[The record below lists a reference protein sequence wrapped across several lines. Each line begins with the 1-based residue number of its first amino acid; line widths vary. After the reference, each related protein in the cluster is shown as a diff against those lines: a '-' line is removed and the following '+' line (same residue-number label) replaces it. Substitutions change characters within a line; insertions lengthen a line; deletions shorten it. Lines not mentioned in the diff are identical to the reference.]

1 MKRNT
6 RQLFLLLALWMLSCT
21 TLSAANSVYRW
32 YTDVN
37 ELREA
42 VRATGGRPVLIFFG
56 KSACGN
62 CEGVWSNAGYLEPE
76 SDAFL
81 SYLEKN
87 QIFGLKSS
95 DISLF
100 YDGQYYFRSL
110 NGLKIEDSIFGGGQK
125 VYGAPYLAFVRIDP
139 EKSTSDSFNPST
151 EILTVFDTTSPAL
164 SKITRAN
171 VTAWLTKLQK
181 TAAYQKVYS
190 PDQAPDT
197 GDDGSDSGD
206 TGGETGGD
214 TGGETGGDTGSETGG
229 ESATVGTNPYH
240 WYTDVNELR
249 QAVKTTGGRPVLIFF
264 GKPACG
270 NCEGVWSNA
279 GYLEPESDAFLSYL
293 EKNQIFGLKSS
304 DISLFYDGQYYFRSL
319 NGLKIEDSIFGGG
332 QKVYGAPYLAFVR
345 IDPEKSTSDS
355 FNPSTE
361 ILTVFDTTSPALS
374 KITRANV
381 TAWLTKL
388 MKTEEFQEAFA
399 TAEPEGEV
407 LEFWETA
414 SDLGVSN
421 GCYDTGKGDASHE
434 TSFTAG
440 TTELKFT
447 FSAQTGRRYVFS
459 VKGSSATGAPSLADL
474 LSASEK
480 LSATIYP
487 LGESTNPVLT
497 ESGDGFGVLDE
508 GLFFVPEKAGSYVL
522 CLKLDQ
528 APSSDLPFALRY
540 HYSSYTGKAGSAD
553 TPFWTWDEA
562 NVGKWTMDYDGV
574 VNTDQ
579 KRAFFLYVGGVAW
592 CPHCVAVDRLIFDN
606 AAFQSA
612 VKDYP
617 LVMLDNRRRG
627 EATGPSLLYSPE
639 YQSYLQSELKQTR
652 SVSSDLKD
660 TIAKKLSRNL
670 EIQKSLCLNGAE
682 RIGYPTLLFCE
693 TDGKKGVRVVDR
705 VIPLS
710 IPEGTDLSKF
720 SQELV
725 ESMTA
730 LLDDKSEEKDNLA
743 ATTDATLPLGT
754 EGFEDSASKLGGL
767 DGVDWRILESSV
779 SANWSIC
786 VKPAEGGTGYEGD
799 AALSLELYGEDG
811 ATLKQSATGSWS
823 EAPKLLFNVVEGQ
836 KLKLK
841 ISVDSVQGTAV
852 PYVLVGE
859 TSLPPYEI
867 AFEKAEYPIT
877 GHLDG
882 KGTVTLTWK
891 KLVTNATQTGKA
903 RLVLPEGVSCSSGNE
918 ITFSGAEKGTLSLTL
933 TELQQNK
940 AASAASVD
948 SALSLEALENCR
960 VATPGEAT
968 VKYYTLPVLGGADS
982 ENKLSLSM
990 SENAAGSIS
999 LDILSGYAADK
1010 LSVEVTNNPGWLSV
1024 AIQDGKLVFSGTPT
1038 SSDNVELTVTLKAGE
1053 KTGGS
1058 YTITLQV
1065 KPLSDLNPAAGTN
1078 TSFTGRVYNGAKDSA
1093 YDRTLGVIKIKRN
1106 TENHQLEVSV
1116 QGEVDYTATLPDW
1129 SLEATT
1135 NNVTVGKKGDPI
1147 VLAMTTAGVGTGNLT
1162 LESGEYGILF
1172 APDVTETSTNDYQGC
1187 YHVAMSF
1194 LESNSNDNAAS
1205 AYQGFGFL
1213 KFTVNEKGSVSLTGE
1228 MPNGAKLENAAT
1240 LQLCKAT
1247 EATDA
1252 ALDFHLTFN
1261 DDSVLSGELTINQQN
1276 SMTEPGTRLS
1286 GCNGVKWHQNGS
1298 SECYASQPCGVTF
1311 DSQKGILEQL
1321 KGSDKYSS
1329 LNFYAFGKPD
1339 KGLEGLTLPEGVV
1352 GELLPL
1358 GVTLEAKTAD
1368 SASETADNGVV
1379 FQAKEREGYDLVPG
1393 LGLNVKITAD
1403 GILQGDFQLF
1413 QKDGTPSKAEF
1424 RGIFTPVPAS
1434 CCGSDPAAI
1443 AYGRIVIGEKSWPVM
1458 IIPNNPAKLTDLHA
1472 LELQTTAD
1480 GKVGWSGKQDG
1491 ELGVLVEVT
1500 STEKKLLG
1508 YSTESA
1514 YACALPASGSKLYAA
1529 TAQYGYL
1536 PEGNASNTATCLE
1549 LKASLESGDSSET
1562 AGDSDEGQWLL
1573 LALPRN
1579 FRSAGGF
1586 PEGTILYTL
1595 DDKQAFHRL
1604 DASKDVDS
1612 DEVFFLHLMPG
1623 KEVTLKGLQ
1632 FSEDEASDANETAAA
1647 SRVFQL
1653 VSDDDERLEGDG
1665 VECWHWESPE
1675 NAFRPGAP
1683 AAESIGGIEGFR
1695 QGVWLKAQKASST
1708 AQ

>member
-21 TLSAANSVYRW
+21 ALSAANSVYRW
-32 YTDVN
+32 YTDAN

-42 VRATGGRPVLIFFG
+42 VRATGGRPVLAFFG
-56 KSACGN
+56 KAN
-62 CEGVWSNAGYLEPE
+62 CSICDNVWTNRNFLEPE
-76 SDAFL
+76 SEDFL
-81 SYLEKN
+81 SYMEEN
-87 QIFGLKSS
+87 QILGFKSRNESVFGYAKDYFKKL
-95 DISLF
+95 
-100 YDGQYYFRSL
+100 DGFE
-110 NGLKIEDSIFGGGQK
+110 KEDSIFGGGEK
-125 VYGAPYLAFVRIDP
+125 NYTSPFLAFVRLDP
-139 EKSTSDSFNPST
+139 KTERTGNLSPSK
-151 EILTVFDTTSPAL
+151 EILTVFDTTSPQS
-164 SKITRAN
+164 SKITR
-171 VTAWLTKLQK
+171 
-181 TAAYQKVYS
+181 
-190 PDQAPDT
+190 
-197 GDDGSDSGD
+197 
-206 TGGETGGD
+206 
-214 TGGETGGDTGSETGG
+214 
-229 ESATVGTNPYH
+229 
-240 WYTDVNELR
+240 
-249 QAVKTTGGRPVLIFF
+249 
-264 GKPACG
+264 
-270 NCEGVWSNA
+270 SN
-279 GYLEPESDAFLSYL
+279 
-293 EKNQIFGLKSS
+293 
-304 DISLFYDGQYYFRSL
+304 
-319 NGLKIEDSIFGGG
+319 
-332 QKVYGAPYLAFVR
+332 
-345 IDPEKSTSDS
+345 
-355 FNPSTE
+355 
-361 ILTVFDTTSPALS
+361 IL
-374 KITRANV
+374 
-381 TAWLTKL
+381 AWLTKL
-388 MKTEEFQEAFA
+388 MGTEEFQEAFA

-487 LGESTNPVLT
+487 LGDSSNPVLT

-606 AAFQSA
+606 AAFQKA

-693 TDGKKGVRVVDR
+693 TDGKKGMRVVDR

-786 VKPAEGGTGYEGD
+786 VKPAESGTGYEGD

-823 EAPKLLFNVVEGQ
+823 EAPELLFNVVEGQ

-877 GHLDG
+877 GKLDG
-882 KGTVTLTWK
+882 EGTVTLTWK

-933 TELQQNK
+933 KGLQPNK

-968 VKYYTLPVLGGADS
+968 VKYYTLPVLEGADS

-1010 LSVEVTNNPGWLSV
+1010 LSVEVTNKPEWLTV

-1038 SSDNVELTVTLKAGE
+1038 SSDRVELTVTLKAGE
-1053 KTGGS
+1053 ETGGS
-1058 YTITLQV
+1058 YTVALQV
-1065 KPLSDLNPAAGTN
+1065 KPLSELNPAAGTN
-1078 TSFTGRVYNGAKDSA
+1078 TSFTGRVYNGTKDSA
-1093 YDRTLGVIKIKRN
+1093 YDRTLGVIKITRD

-1116 QGEVDYTATLPDW
+1116 QDEVSYNATLPDW

-1135 NNVTVGKKGDPI
+1135 NNVTSSQKTGENAAI
-1147 VLAMTTAGVGTGNLT
+1147 EIAMTTAGVGTGNLT
-1162 LESGEYGILF
+1162 LESGKYGILF

-1194 LESNSNDNAAS
+1194 LESNSNENAAS

-1261 DDSVLSGELTINQQN
+1261 DDSVLSGELTITKKGD
-1276 SMTEPGTRLS
+1276 SEEADTRIS
-1286 GCNGVKWHQNGS
+1286 GCNGVKWHQKDS

-1311 DSQKGILEQL
+1311 DSSAGILEQL
-1321 KGSDKYSS
+1321 KGSDQYSS
-1329 LNFYAFGKPD
+1329 LNLYAFGKPD

-1358 GVTLEAKTAD
+1358 GVTLEKEAKTAD

-1403 GILQGDFQLF
+1403 GILQGGFQLF

-1434 CCGSDPAAI
+1434 CCGSDPDAI
-1443 AYGRIVIGEKSWPVM
+1443 AYGRIVIDKESWPVM
-1458 IIPNNPAKLTDLHA
+1458 IIPNRPANLTDLHA

-1480 GKVGWSGKQDG
+1480 GKVGWSGNQDG

-1514 YACALPASGSKLYAA
+1514 YACALPANGSKLYAA

-1549 LKASLESGDSSET
+1549 LKASLENGDSSET
-1562 AGDSDEGQWLL
+1562 AGDSTEARWLL

-1653 VSDDDERLEGDG
+1653 VPEDDERLEGDG
-1665 VECWHWESPE
+1665 VECWHWESTE
-1675 NAFRPGAP
+1675 NAFRPEAP
-1683 AAESIGGIEGFR
+1683 AESIGGIEGFR

>member
-21 TLSAANSVYRW
+21 ALSAANSVYRW
-32 YTDVN
+32 YTDAN

-42 VRATGGRPVLIFFG
+42 VRATGGRPVLAFFG
-56 KSACGN
+56 KAN
-62 CEGVWSNAGYLEPE
+62 CSICDNVWTNRNFLEPE
-76 SDAFL
+76 SEDFL
-81 SYLEKN
+81 SYMEEN
-87 QIFGLKSS
+87 QILGFKSRNESVFGYAKDYFKKL
-95 DISLF
+95 
-100 YDGQYYFRSL
+100 DGFE
-110 NGLKIEDSIFGGGQK
+110 KEDSIFGGGEK
-125 VYGAPYLAFVRIDP
+125 NYTSPFLAFVRIDP
-139 EKSTSDSFNPST
+139 ETTKTGNLSPSKEILNVFDTTSPQSAKITRSNVKSWLTKLQKTTEFLKVYSPDQVPDTGDDGDDSGETGGETGGEDSTVDEMPYHWYTDMDKLRDAIKVYDRPVLIFLGKVRCSICDNVWNTSGYLEPNSKAFLSYLEENKIFGFMTRNESIFGNTRDYFKSLDGLEKEDSIFGGGEKNYTSPFLAFVRLDPKTERTGNLSPSK
-151 EILTVFDTTSPAL
+151 EILTVFDTTSPQS
-164 SKITRAN
+164 SKITR
-171 VTAWLTKLQK
+171 
-181 TAAYQKVYS
+181 
-190 PDQAPDT
+190 
-197 GDDGSDSGD
+197 
-206 TGGETGGD
+206 
-214 TGGETGGDTGSETGG
+214 
-229 ESATVGTNPYH
+229 
-240 WYTDVNELR
+240 
-249 QAVKTTGGRPVLIFF
+249 
-264 GKPACG
+264 
-270 NCEGVWSNA
+270 SN
-279 GYLEPESDAFLSYL
+279 
-293 EKNQIFGLKSS
+293 
-304 DISLFYDGQYYFRSL
+304 
-319 NGLKIEDSIFGGG
+319 
-332 QKVYGAPYLAFVR
+332 
-345 IDPEKSTSDS
+345 
-355 FNPSTE
+355 
-361 ILTVFDTTSPALS
+361 IL
-374 KITRANV
+374 
-381 TAWLTKL
+381 AWLTKL
-388 MKTEEFQEAFA
+388 MGTEEFQEAFA

-474 LSASEK
+474 VSASEK

-487 LGESTNPVLT
+487 LGESSNPMLT

-592 CPHCVAVDRLIFDN
+592 CPHCVAVDRLLFDN
-606 AAFQSA
+606 AAFQKA

-652 SVSSDLKD
+652 SISSDLKD

-710 IPEGTDLSKF
+710 IPKGTDLSKF

-743 ATTDATLPLGT
+743 ATTDAALPLGT
-754 EGFEDSASKLGGL
+754 EGFEDSASKIGGL

-786 VKPAEGGTGYEGD
+786 VKPAESGTGYEGD

-823 EAPKLLFNVVEGQ
+823 EAPELLFNVVEGQ

-841 ISVDSVQGTAV
+841 ISVDSVQGTVV

-877 GHLDG
+877 GKQDG
-882 KGTVTLTWK
+882 TGTVTLTWK

-933 TELQQNK
+933 KGLQPNK

-968 VKYYTLPVLGGADS
+968 VKYYTLPVLEGADS

-990 SENAAGSIS
+990 SENAAGFIS

-1010 LSVEVTNNPGWLSV
+1010 LSVEVTNNPEWLTV

-1038 SSDNVELTVTLKAGE
+1038 SSSNVELTVTLKASDTTGAYQ
-1053 KTGGS
+1053 TGGS
-1058 YTITLQV
+1058 YTVALQV
-1065 KPLSDLNPAAGTN
+1065 KPLSDLNPAAGKN
-1078 TSFTGRVYNGAKDSA
+1078 TSFTGRVYNGDKDSA

-1116 QGEVDYTATLPDW
+1116 QGEVSYNATLPDW

-1162 LESGEYGILF
+1162 LESVEYGILF

-1261 DDSVLSGELTINQQN
+1261 DDSVLSGELTINQKGD
-1276 SMTEPGTRLS
+1276 SEEADTRIS
-1286 GCNGVKWHQNGS
+1286 GCNGVKWHQKDS

-1311 DSQKGILEQL
+1311 DSSAGILEQL
-1321 KGSDKYSS
+1321 KGSDNYSS
-1329 LNFYAFGKPD
+1329 LDLYAFGKPD
-1339 KGLEGLTLPEGVV
+1339 KGLEGLTLPKGVV

-1358 GVTLEAKTAD
+1358 GVTLEKEAKTAD

-1393 LGLNVKITAD
+1393 LGLNVEITAD
-1403 GILQGDFQLF
+1403 GILQGGFQLF

-1434 CCGSDPAAI
+1434 CCGSDPDAI
-1443 AYGRIVIGEKSWPVM
+1443 AYGRIVIGEESWPVM
-1458 IIPNNPAKLTDLHA
+1458 IIPNRPANLTDLHA

-1491 ELGVLVEVT
+1491 ELGVLMGVT

-1514 YACALPASGSKLYAA
+1514 YACALPANGSKLYAA

-1536 PEGNASNTATCLE
+1536 PEGNASNTATYLE

-1562 AGDSDEGQWLL
+1562 AGDSAEGQWLL

-1653 VSDDDERLEGDG
+1653 VPEDDERLEGDG

-1675 NAFRPGAP
+1675 NAFRPEAP
-1683 AAESIGGIEGFR
+1683 AESIGGIEGFR